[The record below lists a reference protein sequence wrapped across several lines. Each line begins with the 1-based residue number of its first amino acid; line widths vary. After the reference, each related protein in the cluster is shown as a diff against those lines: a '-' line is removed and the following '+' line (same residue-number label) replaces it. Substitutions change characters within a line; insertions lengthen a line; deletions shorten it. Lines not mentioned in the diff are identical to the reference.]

1 MSLVHLN
8 TQSAMPQRVVV
19 IGAGGFV
26 GGAIAAELTALEVSL
41 LALGRSDV
49 DLCASGAGEQLA
61 SMLRADDSVVAAAA
75 IAPVKNMEMFESNAR
90 LVRNLVRAFE
100 LRPVAHLLN
109 IGSDAIYADSLA
121 ALTENSATGP
131 DNLHG
136 IMHLFRDVALRNLAT
151 IPYASLR
158 PTLIYGHRDP
168 HNGYGP
174 NRFRRLANAGEN
186 IVLFGNGE
194 ERRDH
199 VLVDDVADLAVRIL
213 MNRSIGVLNAATGQV
228 ASFREIAE
236 KIVAL
241 SSGKSTIV
249 SIPRQGPMPHAG
261 YRPFDPASVAAA
273 FPDFKFTPLD
283 AGLARVQ
290 PETGKG

>member
-8 TQSAMPQRVVV
+8 SQPAIPKRVVV
-19 IGAGGFV
+19 VGAGGFV
-26 GGAIAAELTALEVSL
+26 GGAVAASLRALSVPL
-41 LALGRSDV
+41 LALGRGDV
-49 DLCASGAGEQLA
+49 DLCAATGDAQLA
-61 SMLRADDSVVAAAA
+61 SLLRADDSVVAAAA
-75 IAPVKNMEMFESNAR
+75 IAPVKNMEMFEANAR
-90 LVRNLVRAFE
+90 LVRNLVGAFE
-100 LRPVAHLLN
+100 RQPVAHLLN
-109 IGSDAIYADSLA
+109 IGSDAIYADSNAPLKE
-121 ALTENSATGP
+121 TSATAP

-136 IMHLFRDVALRNLAT
+136 AMHLFRDVALRSLAK

-158 PTLIYGHRDP
+158 PTLIYGRRDP

-174 NRFRRLANAGEN
+174 NRFRRLAEAGET

-199 VLVDDVADLAVRIL
+199 VLVDDVAELAVRML
-213 MNRSIGVLNAATGQV
+213 MHRSTGALNAATGEV

-241 SSGKSTIV
+241 SRGKSTV
-249 SIPRQGPMPHAG
+249 EASPRRGPMPHAG
-261 YRPFDPASVAAA
+261 YRPFDPAAVAAA

-283 AGLARVQ
+283 AGLAHVQ
-290 PETGKG
+290 AETGGG